1 MKLNMEQRRIVEL
14 EPNGHMLIKGVA
26 GSGKTTVTVL
36 RVPFLLSRYCHEK
49 DDGVLLV
56 TYNKTLISYINHLYN
71 KVETDEQLFFE
82 PFTETRSNLLKTT
95 IDSIMFKYFTHYM
108 REHKNDY
115 KIAGTRDELRVM
127 VQAINNIR
135 ENYSEIKILSPNNA
149 LFLIN
154 ETEWLKACNIS
165 DVETYQN
172 IDRIGRASGGS
183 GTPQK
188 LIKNSTLRAAIFNL
202 MEEYDY
208 LLEREGLV
216 DFKRMNLMALEQAK
230 NRPLDKFTHILI
242 DESQDLTKVQLEF
255 LKCIYNEKKYS
266 SIMFVADNTQSIYS
280 QSWLG
285 KGRPYTTIGYDMSGK
300 SRILTKNYRTTTEIS
315 KAAFALIEHD
325 ESIQNN
331 VDFVKP
337 SLIDRQGH
345 PPIYRY
351 FTKNEEQLSFLESE
365 IDILKGD
372 YKYSEICIVAKENR
386 IIESVQS
393 YLESKG
399 LPCQMLNQSTPD
411 FESDKVKMVTFHS
424 IKGLEFK
431 VIFLVDLNEGVIP
444 NNSYIVMDEDD
455 DNLDS
460 EERKLLYVGM
470 TRANELL
477 YMSSVWK
484 PSKFITELNKN
495 DLRMKRDSLIR
506 PFRSLGTY
514 DYKLKEQ
521 IIDINSKEEVVRQ
534 WVINELCEVYGYP
547 LELLQIEYP
556 VQKFSS
562 KGYVDLAVS
571 IFING
576 EETPYIFI
584 EIKRFGTG
592 IDLALS
598 QLKSYMEAN
607 EKVRYGLATD
617 GVDIIYI
624 SREGESLNDIP
635 KCNPHFLPEKD
646 ETRLYI
652 NLRNGRKY
660 KYSYEKDA
668 ILNISIRDF
677 ETGLFLESL
686 NRVPIPIC
694 GEVVAG
700 IPKLVNKEDNEQMSI
715 PEDWL
720 MDKNNSFVLKVT
732 GDSMINAEIDKG
744 DFVIVNRQEAASNGD
759 IVIAVINDEATMKKF
774 NKMGDDILLM
784 AENPNY
790 EPILMKSSD
799 VIING
804 KVIGIMKK

>member
-1 MKLNMEQRRIVEL
+1 MEQRRIVEL

-36 RVPFLLSRYCHEK
+36 RAPFLLSRYCHEK

-56 TYNKTLISYINHLYN
+56 TYNKTLINYINYLYN
-71 KVETDEQLFFE
+71 KVETDEQLIFE
-82 PFTETRSNLLKTT
+82 PFADTRNNLLKTT
-95 IDSIMFKYFTHYM
+95 IDSIMYKYFTYYM
-108 REHKNDY
+108 RRHKKDY
-115 KIAGTRDELRVM
+115 KIAEKSDEFRII
-127 VQAINNIR
+127 VQAINNIKKDYP
-135 ENYSEIKILSPNNA
+135 NIKILSPKNA
-149 LFLIN
+149 FFLLD
-154 ETEWLKACNIS
+154 ETEWIKACNIS

-188 LIKNSTLRAAIFNL
+188 LIKNSPLREAIFHL
-202 MEEYDY
+202 MEEYDF
-208 LLEREGLV
+208 LLQREGLV

-230 NRPLDKFTHILI
+230 NNPMDKFTHILI

-266 SIMFVADNTQSIYS
+266 SIVFVADNTQSIYAH
-280 QSWLG
+280 SWLG
-285 KGRPYTTIGYDMSGK
+285 KGRAYTTIGYDMSGK

-315 KAAFALIEHD
+315 KAAFGLIEHD
-325 ESIQNN
+325 ENIQSN

-351 FTKNEEQLSFLESE
+351 FTKNEDQLSFLKSE

-372 YKYSEICIVAKENR
+372 YQYSEICIAAKEKR
-386 IIESVQS
+386 IIESAQS
-393 YLESKG
+393 FLESKG
-399 LPCQMLNQSTPD
+399 IPCQILNQSSPD
-411 FESDKVKMVTFHS
+411 FESDMVKMVTIHS

-431 VIFLVDLNEGVIP
+431 VIFLIDLNEGIIP
-444 NNSYIVMDEDD
+444 NNGFIAMDDS

-460 EERKLLYVGM
+460 DERKLLYVGM

-477 YMSSVWK
+477 YMSSVLK
-484 PSKFITELNKN
+484 PSKFIAELNKN

-534 WVINELCEVYGYP
+534 WMINELCEVYGYP

-571 IFING
+571 IFVKG
-576 EETPYIFI
+576 EEIPYIFI
-584 EIKRFGTG
+584 EIKRFGSGVGT
-592 IDLALS
+592 ALS
-598 QLKSYMEAN
+598 QLKSYMQTN

-617 GVDIIYI
+617 GVDIVFINQ
-624 SREGESLNDIP
+624 EGEILNDIP
-635 KCNPHFLPEKD
+635 KCNPHFLPEKKK
-646 ETRLYI
+646 TKVYI
-652 NLRNGRKY
+652 NLRNGKKY
-660 KYSYEKDA
+660 NYSYEKDA
-668 ILNISIRDF
+668 ILNIDISDH

-686 NRVPIPIC
+686 NKVFIPVC

-700 IPKLVNKEDNEQMSI
+700 IPKLANEEHQEMINI

-720 MDKNNSFVLKVT
+720 IDKNNSFVLKVT
-732 GDSMINAEIDKG
+732 GDSMINAGIDKG
-744 DFVIVNRQEAASNGD
+744 DFVIINKQEAVNNGD
-759 IVIAVINDEATMKKF
+759 IVIAVINEEATIKKF
-774 NKMGDDILLM
+774 NTIGEDILLM
-784 AENPNY
+784 AENPDY
-790 EPILMKSSD
+790 EAIIMKSSD

-804 KVIGIMKK
+804 KVIGIMKN